1 MSKSTYYRCL
11 LLLFFCGNAT
21 AYGQSKG
28 NVSGKVTALSS
39 KLPMEFVNIVLKS
52 AKDSVVIVHE
62 VTDGKGTFN
71 LKNIPVGKYF
81 LQASFIGFS
90 DVRTPVFNLEGN
102 KSFPLLMDDSK
113 QTLNEVQ
120 VSAKKAIFSNSIDRK
135 VYQVDMD
142 LTAKSGSASEVL
154 QNVPLVQVD
163 LDGNVS
169 LRNSTATILINGKVS
184 PLMGKNAA
192 AVLQQLPANSIEKI
206 EVITNPSAKYKPDG
220 TGGIINIIL
229 KKTTKRGWNDNI
241 TANVGN
247 NERYNASSS
256 FSYNPGRINLFG
268 SYSIRQ
274 DDRIRTT
281 INNRTQRDPNTNAV
295 NYYQDQLQSK
305 TRPFSNIATLGLD
318 YSIDDKNSIGLS
330 GNFFQRNQ
338 NKSDLTVKN
347 VSNGTGLTQDYDRK
361 RANTEVQSNTSALFF
376 YEHNFAKENHKLRME
391 FNIAHSPETEKNHFT
406 NTYRYPIQVDQR
418 DYTLIKQT
426 SDLKNLTLSYE
437 NPLTENSKLEAGYD
451 GQFNKQDLD
460 FYGSFFQPESG
471 EFVTD
476 ALKTNRFLYK
486 ERIHAFYG
494 TFSHEHKKIALM
506 VGLRAEYTDL
516 QSALISAGT
525 SIPNHYFKI
534 YPTMHFSYKVNDHK
548 ELQLNYSRRVR
559 RPEGDDLNP
568 FAEYADPTNI
578 RVGNPYL
585 LPEIIH
591 SLEAGYL
598 WRKNGLSILPGIY
611 YRYTYNRFTSITTPL
626 NDSVLV
632 TKQQNLA
639 NDKAMGADVVV
650 SGNISSKISLSLTP
664 NIFYNQIDAAN
675 LGYSNK
681 KSTITWSAN
690 FNTGYLIS
698 NTLSFQLNS
707 VYKSSRLTPQGKLLP
722 SFVMNAALRKDIFAK
737 KGSIYLAGSDLFKS
751 QRQEVDLQGPF
762 LVQHVKTTS
771 NSRIVYLGLSYNF
784 GSVPKKKKEVQF
796 DNSL

>member
-1 MSKSTYYRCL
+1 MSKSTYYLSLFL
-11 LLLFFCGNAT
+11 LLIGSNFT
-21 AYGQSKG
+21 VYGQSRG
-28 NVSGKVTALSS
+28 SISGKVSVMSS
-39 KLPMEFVNIVLKS
+39 KLPMEFVNILLKS
-52 AKDSVVIVHE
+52 AKDSTVIVHE
-62 VTDGKGTFN
+62 VTDQKGAFS
-71 LKNIPVGKYF
+71 LKNVPVGKYF
-81 LQASFIGFS
+81 LQVSFIGF
-90 DVRTPVFNLEGN
+90 DEVKTPIFLLEESRVFPI
-102 KSFPLLMDDSK
+102 FMDDSK
-113 QTLNEVQ
+113 HTLNEVQ

-142 LTAKSGSASEVL
+142 LLAKSGSASEVL

-163 LDGNVS
+163 IDGNVS

-220 TGGIINIIL
+220 TGGIINIVL
-229 KKTTKRGWNDNI
+229 KKTTKRGWNGNL
-241 TANVGN
+241 TGNVGN
-247 NERYNASSS
+247 RERYNASSS
-256 FSYNPGRINLFG
+256 FSYNPGRINVFG

-281 INNRTQRDPNTNAV
+281 ISNRTQKDPKTNAL
-295 NYYQDQLQSK
+295 NSYQDQLESK
-305 TRPFSNIATLGLD
+305 TRPFSNIAALGFD
-318 YSIDDKNSIGLS
+318 YTIDDQNSFGLS
-330 GNFFQRNQ
+330 GNYYLRKQQ
-338 NKSDLTVKN
+338 KHDLTLKKVSDL
-347 VSNGTGLTQDYDRK
+347 TGLTQDYDRL
-361 RANTEVQSNTSALFF
+361 RANSEEESNTSALLYF
-376 YEHNFAKENHKLRME
+376 EHNFAKENHKLRME
-391 FNIAHSPETEKNHFT
+391 FNIAHSPETENNHYT
-406 NTYRYPIQVDQR
+406 NVFRYPIQADQR

-426 SDLKNLTLSYE
+426 TDVKNLLLSYE
-437 NPLTENSKLEAGYD
+437 NPLSVHTKLEAGYD
-451 GQFNKQDLD
+451 GQFNKDDMD
-460 FYGSFFQPESG
+460 FYGD
-471 EFVTD
+471 D
-476 ALKTNRFLYK
+476 AFKTNRFIYH
-486 ERIHAFYG
+486 ERIHALYS
-494 TFSHEHKKIALM
+494 TFSHEVNKISMM

-516 QSALISAGT
+516 KSALISAGT
-525 SIPNHYFKI
+525 SIPNHYFKV
-534 YPTMHFSYKVNDHK
+534 YPTLHFSYKLNDHK

-591 SLEAGYL
+591 SVEAGYL

-611 YRYTYNRFTSITTPL
+611 YRYTANRFTSITSPL

-632 TKQQNLA
+632 TKQENLA
-639 NDKAMGADVVV
+639 NDQAMGADVVL
-650 SGNISSKISLSLTP
+650 SGNVNSKINLSLTP
-664 NIFYNQIDAAN
+664 NIFYNQIDASN

-690 FNTGYLIS
+690 FNTGYLIT

-707 VYKSSRLTPQGKLLP
+707 IYKSSRLTPQGTFLP
-722 SFVMNAALRKDIFAK
+722 SFVMNAALRKDVFAK
-737 KGSIYLAGSDLFKS
+737 KGSIYLAGSDLFKT

-762 LVQHVKTTS
+762 LVQHVKTSS
-771 NSRIVYLGLSYNF
+771 NSRMIYLGLSYNF

>member
-1 MSKSTYYRCL
+1 
-11 LLLFFCGNAT
+11 
-21 AYGQSKG
+21 
-28 NVSGKVTALSS
+28 
-39 KLPMEFVNIVLKS
+39 MEFVNIVLKS
-52 AKDSVVIVHE
+52 AKDSAIVVHE
-62 VTDGKGTFN
+62 VTDQKGGFN
-71 LKNIPVGKYF
+71 LKNIPIGTYF
-81 LQASFIGFS
+81 LQASFIGFD
-90 DVRTPVFNLEGN
+90 DVKTPFFHLEGT
-102 KSFPLLMDDSK
+102 KVFPIFMDDSK

-142 LTAKSGSASEVL
+142 LMAKSGSASEVL

-163 LDGNVS
+163 IDGNVS

-184 PLMGKNAA
+184 PLMEKNAA

-220 TGGIINIIL
+220 TGGIINIVL
-229 KKTTKRGWNDNI
+229 KKTAKRGWNGNL
-241 TANVGN
+241 TGNVGN
-247 NERYNASSS
+247 RERYNASSS
-256 FSYNPGRINLFG
+256 FSYNPGRMNVFG

-281 INNRTQRDPNTNAV
+281 INTRTQKDPESGVV
-295 NYYQDQLQSK
+295 NSYQDQLESK

-318 YSIDDKNSIGLS
+318 YTIDDQNSFGLS
-330 GNFFQRNQ
+330 GNYYLRKQQ
-338 NKSDLTVKN
+338 KHDLTVKK
-347 VSNGTGLTQDYDRK
+347 VSDFSGLKQDYDRL
-361 RANTEVQSNTSALFF
+361 RANSEEESNASALLYF
-376 YEHNFAKENHKLRME
+376 EHNFARENHKLRME
-391 FNIAHSPETEKNHFT
+391 FNIAHSPETENNHFI
-406 NTYRYPIQVDQR
+406 NIFRYPVQADQR

-426 SDLKNLTLSYE
+426 TDVKNLLLNYE
-437 NPLTENSKLEAGYD
+437 NPLSENTKLEAGYD
-451 GQFNKQDLD
+451 GQFNKDDMD
-460 FYGSFFQPESG
+460 FYGAD
-471 EFVTD
+471 V
-476 ALKTNRFLYK
+476 LRTNHFIYH
-486 ERIHAFYG
+486 ERIHAVYS
-494 TFSHEHKKIALM
+494 TFSHEVNKISIM

-516 QSALISAGT
+516 KSALVSAGT
-525 SIPNHYFKI
+525 SIPNHYFKV
-534 YPTMHFSYKVNDHK
+534 YPTLHFSYKLNDHK

-591 SLEAGYL
+591 SVEAGYL

-611 YRYTYNRFTSITTPL
+611 YRYTANRFTSITSPL

-632 TKQQNLA
+632 TKQENLA

-650 SGNISSKISLSLTP
+650 SGNISSKINMSLTP
-664 NIFYNQIDAAN
+664 NIFYNQIDASN

-681 KSTITWSAN
+681 KSTITWSTN
-690 FNTGYLIS
+690 FNMGYLIT

-707 VYKSSRLTPQGKLLP
+707 IYKSSRLTPQGIFLP
-722 SFVMNAALRKDIFAK
+722 SFVMNAALRKDVFAK
-737 KGSIYLAGSDLFKS
+737 KGSIYLAGSDLFKT
-751 QRQEVDLQGPF
+751 QRQEVDLQGPY
-762 LVQHVKTTS
+762 LVHHVKTNS
-771 NSRIVYLGLSYNF
+771 NSRMVYLGLSYNF